1 MHHFRLGNVAFR
13 ARRVRSARGARSC
26 HIPPGEQMNTIPPQ
40 HLGGG
45 RRVHVRVNARARLP
59 PSVKSKLSRVAS
71 RTVPP
76 ARTLHVKSG
85 EAVEAKF
92 YSLRPTTLGAGIER
106 GWVYGSAVTTAM
118 TPGEASLRS
127 LVQGKFVVSLSS
139 SVICVH
145 GQTLRN
151 LEPHW
156 ATLGDGNAIGRL

>member
-1 MHHFRLGNVAFR
+1 MHHFRFGNVAFR
-13 ARRVRSARGARSC
+13 TRRVRSARGARSC
-26 HIPPGEQMNTIPPQ
+26 HIPPGGQMNTIPPQ

-59 PSVKSKLSRVAS
+59 PSVKSKLPTVAS

-76 ARTLHVKSG
+76 ARTLHSKPG

-92 YSLRPTTLGAGIER
+92 YSLRPTTLGAGIGR

-127 LVQGKFVVSLSS
+127 LVQVEFVVSLSS

-156 ATLGDGNAIGRL
+156 ATLGDGNATGRL